1 MNWHIMVNPDGIR
14 VVICIKIRNDKLV
27 AGPVWDFDYWTFVPE
42 ERFCMKHGIW
52 YSRLFEDPYFVTLVK
67 QKWNS
72 SKQVFESIVSE
83 IDNTAL
89 KIKNSEKINYKMW
102 PSIENINGD
111 AEMTFEESI
120 ARMKKTYQDRIS
132 WMNKAI
138 NDL

>member
-1 MNWHIMVNPDGIR
+1 
-14 VVICIKIRNDKLV
+14 
-27 AGPVWDFDYWTFVPE
+27 
-42 ERFCMKHGIW
+42 MKHGIW

-120 ARMKKTYQDRIS
+120 TRMKKTYQDRIS

>member
-1 MNWHIMVNPDGIR
+1 M
-14 VVICIKIRNDKLV
+14 
-27 AGPVWDFDYWTFVPE
+27 
-42 ERFCMKHGIW
+42 
-52 YSRLFEDPYFVTLVK
+52 
-67 QKWNS
+67 
-72 SKQVFESIVSE
+72 
-83 IDNTAL
+83 